1 VGDPGL
7 RTWVGS
13 DWLNR
18 GGFIYVYGNYGP
30 PAPAHSWHNH
40 NHHNHH
46 NHHNQPQPPT
56 TTVAVG
62 PRDRR
67 RQLEGLYKAWLV
79 NCRCAREGA
88 LPGMVVIEADDW
100 EVIVV
105 IKKKLTIVN

>member
-1 VGDPGL
+1 VFV
-7 RTWVGS
+7 TYS
-13 DWLNR
+13 
-18 GGFIYVYGNYGP
+18 GP
-30 PAPAHSWHNH
+30 PHLPTAGTTTYNH
-40 NHHNHH
+40 L
-46 NHHNQPQPPT
+46 QPLQPPQLLQPT